1 MSTAYQPAPQLRFK
15 PAPTLQ
21 PTRNPVMSTQYA
33 SPLPTSSANSGGWV
47 AFTYIQF
54 GFALFMTGLGIWAMP
69 IELMAKGYI
78 LMAMV
83 FTVGATFTLAK
94 TIRDEHEAKRLVNRV
109 EEARTEKLLAEI
121 ERR

>member
-1 MSTAYQPAPQLRFK
+1 MSQ
-15 PAPTLQ
+15 
-21 PTRNPVMSTQYA
+21 QYA

-54 GFALFMTGLGIWAMP
+54 GLAIFMTGLGIWAMP

-83 FTVGATFTLAK
+83 FTIGATFTLAK
-94 TIRDEHEAKRLVNRV
+94 TVRDEHESKRLVNRV